1 MIQQPVLYQ
10 IGDVVLHAHHR
21 SQQSRQ
27 FQARGTSVELVDTYK
42 VLTSTSAH
50 KTSIRRE
57 TADILLYSNGVFSPS
72 QQGRLLE
79 RQVGVFTDVF
89 SYVYTT
95 REPALA
101 NDCGCALCGC
111 CPCNIMFLHNV
122 GRLVS
127 VNIQPASPDFYAA
140 TLEFELHSYWKPINT
155 LLWSQGGLGLSRPFN
170 KLDFDDIAIDSKVM
184 QLPTCDTLFTACI
197 QFYKKQFISL
207 DFMNDPYWLGEFICR
222 TPQNY
227 PAIGFIRDWSNGTS
241 TSHVVEEQIYWS
253 APPLSMYMF
262 RHLPILT
269 SQADIYIVRQEAN
282 RSIES
287 HVTINFERVNNLAS
301 DNGITLLASDVLK
314 VGDVDGFAHVYRRQ
328 TEEIILYCAEA
339 INYNDG
345 DFPGYLTPGT
355 NTVYINPRGAEYA
368 QFHLYRSL

>member
-1 MIQQPVLYQ
+1 MIQQRVLYQ

-21 SQQSRQ
+21 SQQSQ
-27 FQARGTSVELVDTYK
+27 SYQARGASVELVDTYK

-50 KTSIRRE
+50 KTSIRKD
-57 TADILLYSNGVFSPS
+57 TADILLYSNGVYSAS
-72 QQGRLLE
+72 QIAELLK

-122 GRLVS
+122 GKFS
-127 VNIQPASPDFYAA
+127 MTITGTSSDFYAA

-155 LLWSQGGLGLSRPFN
+155 LLWTKGGLGLSRPFN
-170 KLDFDDIAIDSKVM
+170 KLDFDNHTTDAVM
-184 QLPTCDTLFTACI
+184 QLPTCDTLFTGCI
-197 QFYKKQFISL
+197 QFYKRQYTSL
-207 DFMNDPYWLGEFICR
+207 NFMNDPYWLGELICR

-227 PAIGFIRDWSNGTS
+227 PAIGFVRDWVSGTS
-241 TSHVVEEQIYWS
+241 TSHITENQMYWS

-262 RHLPILT
+262 RKIQNLDTRAEMFIE
-269 SQADIYIVRQEAN
+269 RQEAN
-282 RSIES
+282 RSIS
-287 HVTINFERVNNLAS
+287 SFVSINFDRINTLAALNGVDIIAS
-301 DNGITLLASDVLK
+301 DILK
-314 VGDVDGFAHVYRRQ
+314 VGDVDGFAHIYRRG

-339 INYNDG
+339 IQYNNG

-355 NTVYINPRGAEYA
+355 NTVYINPHGAEYA